1 MSNDAT
7 RRLTRRRML
16 QGAALVLGTLPGSA
30 ILAACGGSA
39 VPAAAPAPTTPAQA
53 AAPTSAPQAATKPA
67 AAGQRVVVRDHDWI
81 QGNPGQQGD
90 WYDAFVAKFE
100 DEHPDIKVEREWFPR
115 AEMHAKQLA
124 LAATGQIGDT
134 VRINLAPLVSE
145 LQLKNVVRDL
155 NSLYQSDTEWVNN
168 DQKQFWPGNLK
179 TYTRQAKL
187 WGLPVVGHPGT
198 VQYYINRTM
207 VEKAGLKMP
216 PADGNW
222 TFDDL
227 MTLAKGLV
235 KSEGGRITVYGIL
248 PPVNN
253 TSTNEGMVGFLRAFG
268 GDLFDADGKQ
278 CLLNTPESKAGLK
291 ALADL
296 YKSGAAYPW
305 QPDVDDQRQEL
316 FQSQRLGIVVQTSF
330 AASAWPGQIA
340 QRPDPFE
347 MEVIPNPIGPSGKHA
362 TQVSSD
368 GKGVSMGSKN
378 PDKAWIVLS
387 RLFTGQRHGIE
398 RFANGLGSPGSRF
411 DVWDSTEFREKAPKL
426 ANIAKVMVLPP
437 APDMLPW
444 HHPANGR
451 FQETEPVLLNE
462 FLKVTLGQV
471 EVDKFADDTAKQI
484 QAIMDKAPV

>member
-30 ILAACGGSA
+30 ILAACGGNA
-39 VPAAAPAPTTPAQA
+39 VPAAAPTTPPQP

-67 AAGQRVVVRDHDWI
+67 TAGQRVVVRDHDWI

-198 VQYYINRTM
+198 VQYYI
-207 VEKAGLKMP
+207 
-216 PADGNW
+216 
-222 TFDDL
+222 
-227 MTLAKGLV
+227 
-235 KSEGGRITVYGIL
+235 
-248 PPVNN
+248 
-253 TSTNEGMVGFLRAFG
+253 
-268 GDLFDADGKQ
+268 
-278 CLLNTPESKAGLK
+278 
-291 ALADL
+291 
-296 YKSGAAYPW
+296 
-305 QPDVDDQRQEL
+305 
-316 FQSQRLGIVVQTSF
+316 
-330 AASAWPGQIA
+330 
-340 QRPDPFE
+340 
-347 MEVIPNPIGPSGKHA
+347 
-362 TQVSSD
+362 
-368 GKGVSMGSKN
+368 
-378 PDKAWIVLS
+378 
-387 RLFTGQRHGIE
+387 
-398 RFANGLGSPGSRF
+398 
-411 DVWDSTEFREKAPKL
+411 
-426 ANIAKVMVLPP
+426 
-437 APDMLPW
+437 
-444 HHPANGR
+444 
-451 FQETEPVLLNE
+451 
-462 FLKVTLGQV
+462 
-471 EVDKFADDTAKQI
+471 
-484 QAIMDKAPV
+484 